1 MDVKKIGEFIAY
13 NRKLKGLTQEELGR
27 ILGVTNKTISRWENG
42 NYMPDLSLL
51 KPLSDSL
58 GVTLNELLSGE
69 KFENDTI
76 IQNTEN
82 NIMNTIDFTEKTLKK
97 EHKKISILL
106 MSLGIFLS
114 IASFVICGA
123 ESSWSS
129 IYSIIGIIIFII
141 GLFKELKLN
150 KLLKIVFSIGLFIVI
165 LGIFMAIDYIG
176 VIEHNRPPIYRY
188 MIKTT
193 NIISYY
199 NPFYTVY
206 RINANTPNEYY
217 IVDSKN
223 EYDSD
228 DISTLPFNMKKSS
241 IDNIIKYKSN
251 YIGDNSNIGILLS
264 NLPLSEYGYNFEINS
279 NELNLIINYNTT
291 DWYNNTDL
299 YVQKALI
306 YNSLSIFTLIDN
318 VQYIQYNFSG
328 SSYKV
333 TRKNVE
339 NIYPNYDKIV
349 IDGNVNKNNFI
360 LYVEKVINNSS
371 FIENIFSELFV

>member
-1 MDVKKIGEFIAY
+1 
-13 NRKLKGLTQEELGR
+13 
-27 ILGVTNKTISRWENG
+27 
-42 NYMPDLSLL
+42 
-51 KPLSDSL
+51 
-58 GVTLNELLSGE
+58 
-69 KFENDTI
+69 
-76 IQNTEN
+76 
-82 NIMNTIDFTEKTLKK
+82 
-97 EHKKISILL
+97 
-106 MSLGIFLS
+106 
-114 IASFVICGA
+114 
-123 ESSWSS
+123 
-129 IYSIIGIIIFII
+129 
-141 GLFKELKLN
+141 
-150 KLLKIVFSIGLFIVI
+150 
-165 LGIFMAIDYIG
+165 MAIDYIG

-349 IDGNVNKNNFI
+349 IDGNLNKDNFI
-360 LYVEKVINNSS
+360 LYVEKVISNSS

>member
-1 MDVKKIGEFIAY
+1 
-13 NRKLKGLTQEELGR
+13 
-27 ILGVTNKTISRWENG
+27 
-42 NYMPDLSLL
+42 MPDLSLL
-51 KPLSDSL
+51 KTLSDSL
-58 GVTLNELLSGE
+58 GITLNELLSGE
-69 KFENDTI
+69 KIEDNAI
-76 IQNTEN
+76 VQNTEN
-82 NIMNTIDFTEKTLKK
+82 NIINTIDFTEQTLKK

-123 ESSWSS
+123 ESSCSS
-129 IYSIIGIIIFII
+129 IYSIIGIILFII

-165 LGIFMAIDYIG
+165 LGIFMTIDYIG
-176 VIEHNRPPIYRY
+176 VIEYNRPPIYRY

-217 IVDSKN
+217 VVDSKN

-241 IDNIIKYKSN
+241 INNIIKYKSN
-251 YIGDNSNIGILLS
+251 YIGDNSNVGMLLG
-264 NLPLSEYGYNFEINS
+264 NLPISEYGYNFEINS
-279 NELNLIINYNTT
+279 NELGIIINYNTT

-318 VQYIQYNFSG
+318 AQYIQYNFSG

>member
-13 NRKLKGLTQEELGR
+13 NRKLKGLTQEELGK
-27 ILGVTNKTISRWENG
+27 ILGVPNKTISRWENG

-58 GVTLNELLSGE
+58 GITLNELLSGE
-69 KFENDTI
+69 KIEDNAI
-76 IQNTEN
+76 VQNTEN
-82 NIMNTIDFTEKTLKK
+82 NIINTIDFTEQTLKK

-228 DISTLPFNMKKSS
+228 DISTLQFNMKKSS
-241 IDNIIKYKSN
+241 INNIINYKSN
-251 YIGDNSNIGILLS
+251 YICDNSNVGMLLG
-264 NLPLSEYGYNFEINS
+264 NLPISEYRYNFEINS
-279 NELNLIINYNTT
+279 NELCIIINYNST
-291 DWYNNTDL
+291 DLYNNTDL